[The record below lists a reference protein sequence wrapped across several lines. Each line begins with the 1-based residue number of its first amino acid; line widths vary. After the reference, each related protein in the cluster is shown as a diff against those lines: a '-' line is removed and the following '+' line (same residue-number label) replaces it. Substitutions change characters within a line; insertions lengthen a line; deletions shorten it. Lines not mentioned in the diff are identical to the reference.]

1 MVAQRILPLGHHLF
15 IGQKQ
20 GWCNTR
26 FSDPS
31 VPAPFAPRCQ
41 NAGNAQ
47 LHAPAGNES
56 DLAFCSAAI
65 SSVKSQI
72 GSPFTPMEAAVQG
85 NPEAA
90 VG

>member
-47 LHAPAGNES
+47 FHAHAKSGS
-56 DLAFCSAAI
+56 DQQL
-65 SSVKSQI
+65 
-72 GSPFTPMEAAVQG
+72 PDLLPDAVYCHTFFLLFVLVRLRK
-85 NPEAA
+85 NNIA
-90 VG
+90 